1 MRYAFFYEGG
11 VRCDGHGFLRD
22 NLDTVHL
29 KISFPDH
36 EVGCTTVKENN
47 TGGVDFDN
55 NPVTNPNCMTVI
67 TFLGRVLLAGSF
79 NIIYVRP
86 AEQHVSF
93 LTKTFVDFFR
103 NCIVIIV
110 SWVLRRRDFSPWPD
124 TPTAASCNLRRIS
137 PTLLTSLSLL

>member
-22 NLDTVHL
+22 DLDTVHL

-55 NPVTNPNCMTVI
+55 NPVTNPNCKHVDDRHHFPRARVASGEFKYYLRTP
-67 TFLGRVLLAGSF
+67 GRA
-79 NIIYVRP
+79 
-86 AEQHVSF
+86 ACE
-93 LTKTFVDFFR
+93 
-103 NCIVIIV
+103 
-110 SWVLRRRDFSPWPD
+110 FSHQNV
-124 TPTAASCNLRRIS
+124 C
-137 PTLLTSLSLL
+137 